1 MLCKLIKLDL
11 RDYRSKLKWALPIY
25 GLLLL
30 SALLTKGLSIPYL
43 GGFAYGIAAI
53 ATIILLP
60 AALLLSLI
68 HYYRHLYTNQG
79 YLTHTL
85 PVTSDQRYYGKLL
98 GAFLLYFLATVI
110 ALFGALIIVLA
121 KTLSERTGF
130 AGFSNII
137 KSVVSWPQQIGLNSV
152 LGWLLLFVLWLFIF
166 IYFFATYSFCI
177 STGMSRR
184 LSRFS
189 FGGPIIV
196 YIILYII
203 QQIVGL
209 LAFLFFPLSLRL
221 SVSLDAISSGSIVA
235 GDVLKTRIVTA
246 MPVRRFLDLGMM
258 GDNFG
263 QDLPAEII
271 FANDGYIDIGL
282 GILLV
287 MFVFII
293 ISFILTRR
301 RLARIDLR

>member
-1 MLCKLIKLDL
+1 MLSKLIKLDL
-11 RDYRSKLKWALPIY
+11 RDYLAKLKWALPIY

-43 GGFAYGIAAI
+43 GGFTHGIAI
-53 ATIILLP
+53 VATIMLLP
-60 AALLLSLI
+60 ATLLLGLV
-68 HYYRHLYTNQG
+68 HYYRHFYTDQG

-85 PVTSDQRYYGKLL
+85 PATADQRYYGKLL
-98 GAFLLYFLATVI
+98 GAFLLYLFTTVVAI
-110 ALFGALIIVLA
+110 FGALILVLA
-121 KTLSERTGF
+121 KSLSEHTSFTGF
-130 AGFSNII
+130 RAII
-137 KSVVSWPQQIGLNSV
+137 RAIASWPYQIGLNPV
-152 LGWLLLFVLWLFIF
+152 LCWLLLFALWLFIF
-166 IYFFATYSFCI
+166 IYFFALYSFCI

-196 YIILYII
+196 YIIVYII
-203 QQIVGL
+203 QQVIGL

-221 SVSLDAISSGSIVA
+221 SVSLDAISSASIVA
-235 GDVLKTRIVTA
+235 GDVVRARIVTA
-246 MPVRRFLDLGMM
+246 MPIRRFLDLGLM
-258 GDNFG
+258 GENFG
-263 QDLPAEII
+263 KDLPAEAI

-287 MFVFII
+287 MFALII

>member
-1 MLCKLIKLDL
+1 
-11 RDYRSKLKWALPIY
+11 
-25 GLLLL
+25 
-30 SALLTKGLSIPYL
+30 
-43 GGFAYGIAAI
+43 
-53 ATIILLP
+53 
-60 AALLLSLI
+60 
-68 HYYRHLYTNQG
+68 
-79 YLTHTL
+79 
-85 PVTSDQRYYGKLL
+85 
-98 GAFLLYFLATVI
+98 
-110 ALFGALIIVLA
+110 
-121 KTLSERTGF
+121 
-130 AGFSNII
+130 
-137 KSVVSWPQQIGLNSV
+137 
-152 LGWLLLFVLWLFIF
+152 
-166 IYFFATYSFCI
+166 
-177 STGMSRR
+177 MSRR